1 MGSPALIIRA
11 SREADREAIVA
22 LHMAAF
28 GEAEGEEVSALANDL
43 LDDPTAMPLL
53 SLVAEQNGQ
62 IIGHVHF
69 SAVRVLGDEEEVP
82 GMILAPLAVA
92 PTAQGR
98 GIGSEL
104 TVEGLERLRAE
115 SVGLVFVLGHPAYYP
130 KFGFQPAAALG
141 LDAPYPVEDKNA
153 EAWMVQELNPGYLDR
168 VKGIVHCSDSLM
180 VPKHCIE

>member
-69 SAVRVLGDEEEVP
+69 SAVRVLGDEEGVP
-82 GMILAPLAVA
+82 GRILAPLAVA

-104 TVEGLERLRAE
+104 TLDGLERLRAE
-115 SVGLVFVLGHPAYYP
+115 SVGLVFVLGHPGYYP

-141 LDAPYPVEDKNA
+141 LDAPYPIEEKNA
-153 EAWMVQELNPGYLDR
+153 EAWMVQELNPGFLGR
-168 VKGIVHCSDSLM
+168 VSGTVQCSAALTKPELWS
-180 VPKHCIE
+180 E

>member
-69 SAVRVLGDEEEVP
+69 SAVRVLGDEEGVP
-82 GMILAPLAVA
+82 GRILAPLAVA

-104 TVEGLERLRAE
+104 TLDGLERLRAE
-115 SVGLVFVLGHPAYYP
+115 SVGLVFVLGHPGYYP

-141 LDAPYPVEDKNA
+141 LDAPYPLEEKNA
-153 EAWMVQELNPGYLDR
+153 DAWMVQELHPDFLGR
-168 VKGIVHCSDSLM
+168 VKGTVQCAATLM
-180 VPKHCIE
+180 APEHWQE

>member
-69 SAVRVLGDEEEVP
+69 SAVRVLGDEEGVP
-82 GMILAPLAVA
+82 GRILAPLAVA

-104 TVEGLERLRAE
+104 TLDGLERLRAE
-115 SVGLVFVLGHPAYYP
+115 SVRLVFVLGHPGYYP
-130 KFGFQPAAALG
+130 KFGFQPAGALG
-141 LDAPYPVEDKNA
+141 LDAPYPIEEKNA
-153 EAWMVQELNPGYLDR
+153 DAWMVQELHPGFLGR
-168 VKGIVHCSDSLM
+168 VKGTVQCAATLM
-180 VPKHCIE
+180 APEHWQE